1 MNGFKITFEN
11 GSIIWVAASGIIKDF
26 QPVPFGQ
33 PLEKNDIVMEPEKVC
48 VGDIVEYLDYRRGR
62 IRDFSSV
69 VKEVEVLEG
78 V

>member
-11 GSIIWVAASGIIKDF
+11 GSWIEVAASGVIRNF
-26 QPVPFGQ
+26 HPVPFGQ
-33 PLEKNDIVMEPEKVC
+33 PLERNDIVLEPEKVRA
-48 VGDIVEYLDYRRGR
+48 GDLLEYHDHRRGR

-69 VKEVEVLEG
+69 VKSVEETEG

>member
-11 GSIIWVAASGIIKDF
+11 GSIIWIAASGVIRDF

-48 VGDIVEYLDYRRGR
+48 AGDIVEYLDYRRGR

-69 VKEVEVLEG
+69 VVHVEELEVA
-78 V
+78 